1 MDAVA
6 VNFEYDIF
14 ISYRQNDNRSGWVSE
29 FVKTLQDELA
39 ATIKEPISI
48 YFDSNPYDS
57 LRETY
62 IVDKSLEGKLKCI
75 ILIPIISQTYTD
87 TKSFAWQHE
96 FCAFNKLASE
106 DSIGRDIRLGNGN
119 VASRILPVKIHDL
132 DKEDQARIENEIGG
146 FLRAVEFIYKEPGV
160 NRPLKPKDKRND
172 NLNKTDY
179 RNQVN
184 KVANSIKE
192 IITSLKSPNEN
203 TPRLTNTYRVVD
215 TTLKQNRSQLTII
228 LAIVMLFIVGFV
240 TYLRYT
246 SSSATIDSADKSIAV
261 LPFVN
266 ISKDPDQEY
275 FSDQLAV
282 ELINHLNKIPG
293 LRVIGQRSS
302 FSFKDKNEDLRVIGA
317 KLGVSYLLEGSVR
330 KSGNILRITANLIN
344 ASDGTQISEVYNEEM
359 EDRIEDIFKTHDE
372 ISAAVVRSLKL
383 SFFKE
388 DTPIHRSVN
397 LEAYKLYLLG
407 RYYYFQSDPRGFQA
421 FEAAL
426 KIDSSYADAWA
437 GIAIQLISMGND
449 SSTSHANYI
458 KKVRNCAQRALV
470 LNANQP
476 EAIASRAYMYF
487 IVDHNYD
494 QVEREVEQGLM
505 IDPNNYDLLTILS
518 QIHIVKGKMNK
529 AERTVFKLM
538 EIDPINPFTYIT
550 YARMRWAQGKL
561 AEAEDGFK
569 SAYEISPRNAGV
581 PYSLGLISLERG
593 DGQQALDR
601 LVNKGT
607 ESFPICRIASSMAY
621 FTLGRKKESD
631 EILLWAETQYAN
643 MYPGAI
649 AYCYAFRKDKDKFF
663 YWINHAIDQFDTPEF
678 LIVHPNFFTKEIRMD
693 PRFKEIASRL
703 NLPK

>member
-96 FCAFNKLASE
+96 FCAFNKLASK

-160 NRPLKPKDKRND
+160 NRPLKPKDKKND

-203 TPRLTNTYRVVD
+203 APRLTNTYRVGD

-240 TYLRYT
+240 SYLRYT
-246 SSSATIDSADKSIAV
+246 SSSASIDPLAKSIAV

-266 ISKDPDQEY
+266 MSNDPDQEY
-275 FSDQLAV
+275 FSDGLTE
-282 ELINHLNKIPG
+282 ELLNHLAKIKD
-293 LRVIGQRSS
+293 LKVIGRTSS
-302 FSFKDKNEDLRVIGA
+302 FSFKGKNEDLRVIGK
-317 KLGVSYLLEGSVR
+317 KLGVTHLLEGSVR
-330 KSGNILRITANLIN
+330 KSSNKIRITAQLVKV
-344 ASDGTQISEVYNEEM
+344 SDGSHLFSNAYDREVEM
-359 EDRIEDIFKTHDE
+359 EDIFKVQDE
-372 ISAAVVRSLKL
+372 ISAAVVNSLKL
-383 SFFKE
+383 SFFPENSTTQKS
-388 DTPIHRSVN
+388 IN
-397 LEAYKLYLLG
+397 IEAYKLYLKG
-407 RYYYFQSDPRGFQA
+407 RYYYFQTDPRGLQA
-421 FEAAL
+421 YEAAL
-426 KIDSSYADAWA
+426 KIDSSYAAAWA
-437 GIAIQLISMGND
+437 GIALHLISLPAENM
-449 SSTSHANYI
+449 SPAEHI
-458 KKVRNCAQRALV
+458 KKIRNSAQRALV
-470 LNANQP
+470 LDPNQP

-494 QVEREVEQGLM
+494 QVEREVDQGLM
-505 IDPNNYDLLTILS
+505 IDPNNYDLLTLQS
-518 QIHIVKGKMNK
+518 QIHIVRGRMKE
-529 AERTVFKLM
+529 AERAALKLI
-538 EIDPINPFTYIT
+538 EIDPINPFTYMT
-550 YARMRWAQGKL
+550 YARLQWAEGKL
-561 AEAEDGFK
+561 EEAESGFK
-569 SAYEISPRNAGV
+569 SALELGPKNMGA

-593 DGQQALDR
+593 NSEEALAR
-601 LVNKGT
+601 LINKDT
-607 ESFPICRIASSMAY
+607 ENIALCRIASSMAH
-621 FTLGRKKESD
+621 FALGRKKESD
-631 EILLWAETQYAN
+631 EILRWAESEYGN
-643 MYPGAI
+643 VYPGAI
-649 AYCYAFRKDKDKFF
+649 AYCYAFRKDFDKAF
-663 YWINHAIDQFDTPEF
+663 YWINFAIDQFDATEF

-693 PRFKEIASRL
+693 PRFNEIASRL